1 MKTKESANS
10 TIPTG
15 LVKYSNNACHSNRN
29 LYNGTIQSIIATS
42 HFQGDYMTTNYT
54 FPCAS
59 VNGLTLNQKREAIA
73 ALRASIKA
81 DRANRSAATAQKRA
95 DREAAKL
102 AKAAAAVVKRE
113 AAIAKAQARLQ
124 KLLDKQSAP
133 VGTKAIKAN
142 KKPGAVKITK
152 FQEDARVANDIAM
165 ALAAKRK
172 SA

>member
-1 MKTKESANS
+1 
-10 TIPTG
+10 
-15 LVKYSNNACHSNRN
+15 
-29 LYNGTIQSIIATS
+29 
-42 HFQGDYMTTNYT
+42 MTTNYT

-81 DRANRSAATAQKRA
+81 DRASRSAASAQKRA

-124 KLLDKQSAP
+124 KLLDKQNP
-133 VGTKAIKAN
+133 VGTKARKAN
-142 KKPGAVKITK
+142 QKPGAVKITK

>member
-1 MKTKESANS
+1 MA
-10 TIPTG
+10 PM
-15 LVKYSNNACHSNRN
+15 
-29 LYNGTIQSIIATS
+29 QSRFSTS
-42 HFQGDYMTTNYT
+42 HFQGDFMTNYT
-54 FPCAS
+54 FPCGS

-81 DRANRSAATAQKRA
+81 DRASRSAASAQKRA

-102 AKAAAAVVKRE
+102 AKAATAVAKRE

-133 VGTKAIKAN
+133 VGTKARKAN

-152 FQEDARVANDIAM
+152 FQEEARVANDIAM

>member
-1 MKTKESANS
+1 M
-10 TIPTG
+10 
-15 LVKYSNNACHSNRN
+15 
-29 LYNGTIQSIIATS
+29 
-42 HFQGDYMTTNYT
+42 FT
-54 FPCAS
+54 FACAS
-59 VNGLTLNQKREAIA
+59 IEGLTLNQKRETIA

-81 DRANRSAATAQKRA
+81 DRAARSAGAAQRKA

-102 AKAAAAVVKRE
+102 AKAATAVAKRE

-133 VGTKAIKAN
+133 VGTKARKAN

-152 FQEDARVANDIAM
+152 FQEEARVANDIAM